1 MNLSLCSDFPHL
13 VVESVDELEPEV
25 PQLSGGCE
33 ELAQGVGEDVSA
45 NAVQQIQLLVEIFA
59 DCPATEEP
67 TCNIGKLFCE
77 RSKTGRK
84 EVMAE
89 NLAKKLLVKMKITK
103 KKYIFLPK

>member
-1 MNLSLCSDFPHL
+1 MLKLSLCSDFPHL

-59 DCPATEEP
+59 QQQKNSPATLGSSFARGRRQG
-67 TCNIGKLFCE
+67 GK
-77 RSKTGRK
+77 R
-84 EVMAE
+84 
-89 NLAKKLLVKMKITK
+89 
-103 KKYIFLPK
+103 